1 MKPTNNLQSDTLSVS
16 STGENGK
23 WSILDNLNESKDGY
37 STRSSSNLY
46 PDRLATS
53 NYFKLTNRSMSYIFP
68 LVYFFTSSLFLFI
81 LLFINVY
88 KDKETRKN
96 FENLPMNPFPGFA
109 TLKELQPKIL
119 SASILIISIS
129 GFLNVWFFCSLLLQ
143 RFSVPELKS
152 NKLTVHLMFILGIFG
167 NIIFIFFGFSPELL
181 DLEISKVK
189 ILRISLSMIIFL
201 SFVFFNTLFASLTL
215 MVFENFRKIIAMNDT
230 RLKRNIRLKKGV
242 VYLTVFICFVYISSI
257 FLKYYL
263 HPLNVEQLKI
273 SKEKETAPIKESGR
287 NIDIYEGYIMKM
299 VDSLLF
305 ILPYLIFLLNAF
317 INFTYYFDIRYVDD
331 VINIII
337 DKEFFLTG
345 EESNLL
351 LCDLPI

>member
-16 STGENGK
+16 SGGK

-37 STRSSSNLY
+37 STRSSSGLSIQ
-46 PDRLATS
+46 DRLATS

-88 KDKETRKN
+88 KDKQTRKN

-215 MVFENFRKIIAMNDT
+215 MVFENFRKIIAMNDK

-263 HPLNVEQLKI
+263 HPLNIV
-273 SKEKETAPIKESGR
+273 SKENEQIKNSTNLGNQSNEK
-287 NIDIYEGYIMKM
+287 NIYEISIMKM

-305 ILPYLIFLLNAF
+305 ILPYIIFLLNAF

-331 VINIII
+331 VINMII
-337 DKEFFLTG
+337 DKEFFLTS

-351 LCDLPI
+351 LCDFPI

>member
-1 MKPTNNLQSDTLSVS
+1 
-16 STGENGK
+16 
-23 WSILDNLNESKDGY
+23 
-37 STRSSSNLY
+37 
-46 PDRLATS
+46 
-53 NYFKLTNRSMSYIFP
+53 
-68 LVYFFTSSLFLFI
+68 
-81 LLFINVY
+81 
-88 KDKETRKN
+88 
-96 FENLPMNPFPGFA
+96 
-109 TLKELQPKIL
+109 
-119 SASILIISIS
+119 
-129 GFLNVWFFCSLLLQ
+129 
-143 RFSVPELKS
+143 
-152 NKLTVHLMFILGIFG
+152 
-167 NIIFIFFGFSPELL
+167 
-181 DLEISKVK
+181 
-189 ILRISLSMIIFL
+189 
-201 SFVFFNTLFASLTL
+201 
-215 MVFENFRKIIAMNDT
+215 
-230 RLKRNIRLKKGV
+230 

-263 HPLNVEQLKI
+263 HPLNIEQLKI
-273 SKEKETAPIKESGR
+273 SKEKETAPIKESGG

>member
-1 MKPTNNLQSDTLSVS
+1 
-16 STGENGK
+16 
-23 WSILDNLNESKDGY
+23 
-37 STRSSSNLY
+37 
-46 PDRLATS
+46 
-53 NYFKLTNRSMSYIFP
+53 
-68 LVYFFTSSLFLFI
+68 
-81 LLFINVY
+81 
-88 KDKETRKN
+88 
-96 FENLPMNPFPGFA
+96 MNPFPGFA

-273 SKEKETAPIKESGR
+273 SKGKETAPIKESVG
-287 NIDIYEGYIMKM
+287 NIDIYESYIMIE
-299 VDSLLF
+299 VTATF
-305 ILPYLIFLLNAF
+305 LIQ
-317 INFTYYFDIRYVDD
+317 TY
-331 VINIII
+331 
-337 DKEFFLTG
+337 
-345 EESNLL
+345 
-351 LCDLPI
+351 